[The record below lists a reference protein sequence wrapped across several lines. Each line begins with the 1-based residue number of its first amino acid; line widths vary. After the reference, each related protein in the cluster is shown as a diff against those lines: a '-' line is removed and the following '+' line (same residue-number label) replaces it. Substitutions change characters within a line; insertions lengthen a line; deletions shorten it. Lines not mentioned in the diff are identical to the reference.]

1 MGIGSEINQTDL
13 ALIAGYPQNM
23 YSASSFDEEPLET
36 TLYHNLKKLLVEK
49 VTMPCFEREQ
59 VNIVKKQGDLVSTSI
74 WCFLSIIGNLEES
87 KKVMIDNDTWS
98 EVIMYLQ

>member
-1 MGIGSEINQTDL
+1 
-13 ALIAGYPQNM
+13 
-23 YSASSFDEEPLET
+23 
-36 TLYHNLKKLLVEK
+36 
-49 VTMPCFEREQ
+49 MPCFEREQ
-59 VNIVKKQGDLVSTSI
+59 VNIVKKQGDLVSRSI